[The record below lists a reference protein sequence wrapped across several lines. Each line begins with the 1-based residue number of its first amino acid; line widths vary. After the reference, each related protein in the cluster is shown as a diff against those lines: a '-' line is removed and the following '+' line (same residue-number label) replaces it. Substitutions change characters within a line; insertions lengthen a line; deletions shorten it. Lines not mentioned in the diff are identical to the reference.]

1 MDGPIS
7 FDKFYNIINNSK
19 VQSTKTY
26 HGIDPSTE
34 KELWEVPIATQDD
47 LDKAVAA
54 ANDAFTKWS
63 SLQQQERSKFMKDL
77 ADHLEKH
84 KDALTELLSKES
96 GKSIQFAGSE
106 VEMGIS
112 TMRRHS
118 DWSVPD
124 QVQKDT
130 EDVKIVVQHVPI
142 GVVAG
147 ITPWNYPFQLAILK
161 IAPALATGCTIILK
175 PSPFTPYTALKI
187 GEIAAEVLPPGV
199 VQVLGGDDNLG
210 PWMTKHP
217 GIHKISF
224 TGSTATGKKI
234 MAAASETLKR
244 VNLEL
249 GGNDAAIV
257 TEDFDI
263 PKAAQL
269 VAAAAF
275 AHSGQ
280 ICMATKRIFVH
291 EAIYDE
297 FMTHFLA
304 VVKTYKPGE
313 GFCSPIQ
320 NKLQFDKVKAMYDDC
335 EEQGFDFAVGGG
347 SKVSV
352 DANKPGYFIAPA
364 VVTNPPESSRIVRE
378 EPFGPIVP
386 VLTWTD
392 DSEVVERVNDT
403 PTGLGATVYCRDERR
418 AWRISES
425 LQTGSAWVN
434 GGLKL
439 DPVALFGAH
448 KQSGIGGELGP
459 LGLKYYTNTR
469 TITYWKDRPEGAEAK
484 GSKGL
489 FA

>member
-1 MDGPIS
+1 MEGTIS

-19 VQSTKTY
+19 VSGDKTY
-26 HGIDPSTE
+26 HGIDPSTG
-34 KELWEVPIATQDD
+34 KTLWEVPVATEAN
-47 LDKAVAA
+47 LEEAVVAA
-54 ANDAFTKWS
+54 NSAFKEWS
-63 SLQQQERSKFMKDL
+63 ALQQYERSKLMKDL
-77 ADHLEKH
+77 ADRLEQH
-84 KDALTELLSKES
+84 KDALTDILAKES
-96 GKSIQFAGSE
+96 GKSTPFAESE
-106 VEMGIS
+106 VVMGVS
-112 TMRRHS
+112 TMRRHA

-124 QVQKDT
+124 QLLKDT
-130 EDVKIVVQHVPI
+130 EDVRVVVQHVPI

-161 IAPALATGCTIILK
+161 VAPALATGCVVILK
-175 PSPFTPYTALKI
+175 PSPFTPYTTLKI
-187 GEIAAEVLPPGV
+187 AEIASEVLPPGV
-199 VQVLGGDDNLG
+199 VQVLGGDDSLG
-210 PWMTKHP
+210 PWMTRHP

-224 TGSTATGKKI
+224 TGSTVTGKKI

-249 GGNDAAIV
+249 GGNDAAVV
-257 TEDFDI
+257 TQDFDVR
-263 PKAAQL
+263 KAAQL
-269 VAAAAF
+269 VAMAAF

-280 ICMATKRIFVH
+280 ICMATKRIYVH
-291 EAIYDE
+291 ESIFDE
-297 FMTHFLA
+297 FI
-304 VVKTYKPGE
+304 TYLVEIIKSFKPGE

-320 NKLQFDKVKAMYDDC
+320 NKMQFEKVKAIYDDC
-335 EEQGFDFAVGGG
+335 EEQGYNFAVGGG

-352 DANKPGYFIAPA
+352 DDSRPGYFIAPA
-364 VVTNPPESSRIVRE
+364 IVTNPPEKSRIVQE

-386 VLTWTD
+386 VLTWRD
-392 DSEVVERVNDT
+392 DKEVIDRVNDT
-403 PTGLGATVYCRDERR
+403 PTGLGATVYCRDEKR

-425 LQTGSAWVN
+425 IEAGSAWVN

-469 TITYWKDRPEGAEAK
+469 TITYWKDAPKEEQAG
-484 GSKGL
+484 GNKGL